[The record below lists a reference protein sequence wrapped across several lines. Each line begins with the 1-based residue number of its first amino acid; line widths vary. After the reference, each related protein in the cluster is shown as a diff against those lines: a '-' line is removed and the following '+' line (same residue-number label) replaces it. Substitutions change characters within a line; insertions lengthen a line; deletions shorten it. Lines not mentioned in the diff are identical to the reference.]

1 MLRKNQQFLTQVYMV
16 ADLAVIQASFL
27 LAWWLR
33 FESGLFGFVY
43 PIPIKYYLVWSLVY
57 GGIALLTGL
66 ISGLYSPK
74 RRKRFADDFIR
85 VLQTHII
92 GFFLL
97 LGAMYFA
104 KEINISRSYLFLYM
118 VFSIFFIVLYR
129 YGVKQTLRIMRRKGY
144 NKQYM
149 LIIGAG
155 ALGRRFHLNMQ
166 HYPELGYEIVG
177 FLDDELKWKKGETEY
192 PEVLGKLADLRA
204 ILDRFK
210 IIDEV
215 ILALPYGESDK
226 YPELMAVCEQAGVHI
241 MIVPDYYDFLPTR
254 PVFDNFAGMPLINVR
269 EVPLDLA
276 VNRFF
281 KRLFDI
287 LFAGLA
293 IIITSPIMLAVAIG
307 VKMTSPGPVIF
318 KQERVGFNRRT
329 FQMYKFRSMQA
340 QTPDSDEE
348 DTGWTTENDPRRT
361 KFGTFIRRTSLDEL
375 PQFFNVLLG
384 QMSVVGPRPERPHYV
399 ELFREKVPNY
409 MLKHHVLPGITGY
422 AQCAGLRGD
431 TSIEKRIEY
440 DLFYI
445 ENWTL
450 LFDLRLVLLTIY
462 KMFTDKSAY

>member
-16 ADLAVIQASFL
+16 ADMAVIQASFL

-57 GGIALLTGL
+57 GAIALLTGL

-85 VLQTHII
+85 VVQTHVI

-97 LGAMYFA
+97 LGTMYFA

-118 VFSIFFIVLYR
+118 ALSVVLIVLYR
-129 YGVKQTLRIMRRKGY
+129 YVVKQVLRTMRRRGY

-149 LIIGAG
+149 LIVGAG
-155 ALGRRFHLNMQ
+155 ALGRRFYLNLQ
-166 HYPELGYEIVG
+166 HHPELGYDVVG
-177 FLDDELKWKKGETEY
+177 FLDDELDWKKGQTEY
-192 PEVLGKLADLRA
+192 PEVLGKLGDLQA
-204 ILDRFK
+204 MLDRFR

-215 ILALPYGESDK
+215 ILAMPYGHSDR
-226 YPELMAVCEQAGVHI
+226 YPELMEICERAGVHT

-276 VNRFF
+276 ANRFF
-281 KRLFDI
+281 KRLFDVVFAAIAVI
-287 LFAGLA
+287 L
-293 IIITSPIMLAVAIG
+293 TSPIMLAVAIG
-307 VKMTSPGPVIF
+307 VKLTSPGPVIF

-340 QTPDSDEE
+340 QVSDDE

-399 ELFREKVPNY
+399 ELFRERIPNY
-409 MLKHHVLPGITGY
+409 MLKHHVHPGITGY

-450 LFDLRLVLLTIY
+450 LFDIRLVFITVY
-462 KMFTDKSAY
+462 KMLTDRNAY